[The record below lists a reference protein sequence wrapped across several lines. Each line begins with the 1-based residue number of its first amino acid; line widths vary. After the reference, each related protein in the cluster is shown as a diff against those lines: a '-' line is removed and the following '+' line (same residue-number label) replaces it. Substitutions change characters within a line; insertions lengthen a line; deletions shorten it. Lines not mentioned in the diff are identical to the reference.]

1 MRLAS
6 RHQRFTSWLAM
17 GLLVLSACLPL
28 ASQVWLSS
36 QSAPHWVQI
45 CTGTGMVW
53 VQLGDSSDAT
63 VSPGDPSGEE
73 QSLCPWCLVCQ
84 ASAALKPGAAHPIPV
99 VAHVV
104 GHGYLTR
111 APPLSSVSWH
121 PVQPGAPPAFA

>member
-6 RHQRFTSWLAM
+6 RHQRFTAWLAM
-17 GLLVLSACLPL
+17 GLLVLGACLPL

-53 VQLGDSSDAT
+53 VQLGDTSDPTTQPA
-63 VSPGDPSGEE
+63 DPSAEE
-73 QSLCPWCLVCQ
+73 QPLCPWCLVCQ
-84 ASAALKPGAAHPIPV
+84 ASVALNPGTAKPAPV
-99 VAHVV
+99 VAHAV
-104 GHGYLTR
+104 GLGHLTR